1 MPGVIAEVHIRDD
14 LVSAARHPH
23 TLDIRLHLSRGPR
36 QMTATPS
43 AAGSM
48 ISQSFWRGKSVVVTG
63 GSSGIGRA
71 MAIALG
77 SAGAR
82 VGLIARRPEPLAATV
97 AAIRAA
103 TGLAEAAPADVADT
117 AAVREA
123 VVDLE
128 RRLGPCDVAIAAA
141 GIHRV
146 SWPLDA
152 AVAAEVIDVNVKGCI
167 NFVAAVLPAML
178 ARGGGRVCGVASLAG
193 VVGLPGNAAYCGS
206 KAAMVAFLE
215 SLRLDAVPAGVTITT
230 VLPGV
235 VDTPM
240 ITAAERAS
248 GGVVPATVAAETIL
262 RAVERGRAEV
272 WFPRRTALLARL
284 ARAAPP
290 AIRDLALRRQPRLE
304 EPPPPG

>member
-1 MPGVIAEVHIRDD
+1 
-14 LVSAARHPH
+14 
-23 TLDIRLHLSRGPR
+23 
-36 QMTATPS
+36 MTATPS
-43 AAGSM
+43 AADSM

-71 MAIALG
+71 LAIALG

-97 AAIRAA
+97 EAIRAA
-103 TGLAEAAPADVADT
+103 TGVAEAAPADVADA
-117 AAVREA
+117 AAVRAA
-123 VVDLE
+123 VAGLE
-128 RRLGPCDVAIAAA
+128 RRLGACDVAIASA

-167 NFVAAVLPAML
+167 NLAAAVLPAML
-178 ARGGGRVCGVASLAG
+178 ARGGGRVCGVASIAG

-206 KAAMVAFLE
+206 KAAVIAFLE
-215 SLRLDAVPAGVTITT
+215 SLRLDAAPAGVTITT
-230 VLPGV
+230 ALPGV

-240 ITAAERAS
+240 ITSAERAS
-248 GGVVPATVAAETIL
+248 GGVVSAAAAATTIL
-262 RAVERGRAEV
+262 RAIERGRAEV
-272 WFPRRTALLARL
+272 WFPRRTAFLARL
-284 ARAAPP
+284 ASAAPP

-304 EPPPPG
+304 EPPPGG